1 MFNAPGEPLMFAFL
15 SLEMRHPPTPK
26 YPKNMTTGIYVGKE
40 EVPRSKV
47 EYRTRVQ
54 NPRLYT
60 NVAGD
65 SDSIHNLSA
74 PPPSEG
80 PKRDA
85 PPLFVCELCDNCYE
99 EAYDTYHHIN
109 TNNVISHHIPR
120 QRCYSWYSGLL
131 LGYTRHDRVVNRYT
145 MLTCSRSEA

>member
-60 NVAGD
+60 KVAGD
-65 SDSIHNLSA
+65 SDSIHILS
-74 PPPSEG
+74 PPPVGGAE
-80 PKRDA
+80 KRR
-85 PPLFVCELCDNCYE
+85 PSPF
-99 EAYDTYHHIN
+99 
-109 TNNVISHHIPR
+109 
-120 QRCYSWYSGLL
+120 
-131 LGYTRHDRVVNRYT
+131 RV
-145 MLTCSRSEA
+145 